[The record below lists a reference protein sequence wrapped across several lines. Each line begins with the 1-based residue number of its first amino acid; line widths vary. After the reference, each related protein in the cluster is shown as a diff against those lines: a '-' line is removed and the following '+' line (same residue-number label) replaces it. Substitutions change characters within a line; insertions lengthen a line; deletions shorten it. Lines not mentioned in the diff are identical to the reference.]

1 MDWGDASFVIAL
13 VAITSF
19 AWLANNWIRARHGY
33 DLEDEW
39 GGKTP
44 PANAAANEQLAAQVR
59 ELSGT
64 VARQGDRIKVLE
76 RIVTDRGH
84 DVASQIEALRD
95 QDRDTGAPIDLS
107 RREKA

>member
-44 PANAAANEQLAAQVR
+44 PANAAANEQLAEQVR
-59 ELSGT
+59 ELSGK
-64 VARQGDRIKVLE
+64 VAKQGDRIKVLE

-84 DVASQIEALRD
+84 DVATRIEALRD
-95 QDRDTGAPIDLS
+95 HDRDTGAPIELS